1 MLESIKQEAENVIAI
16 RKILGLSFGDIKS
29 KALKKAMAME
39 TNKDGYQPGI
49 ESGPIEDRGGVG
61 MYGQC

>member
-1 MLESIKQEAENVIAI
+1 MLESIKQEAENVIAV

-29 KALKKAMAME
+29 KALKKAMAMG
-39 TNKDGYQPGI
+39 TNKDGYQPRV
-49 ESGPIEDRGGVG
+49 ESGPIKDRGGVG